1 LQTHFRELGFRPG
14 MYPIAESVSN
24 RTIAL
29 PFYNDMTQKDVDIVG
44 GTLELMISRE
54 NLRRG

>member
-1 LQTHFRELGFRPG
+1 MF
-14 MYPIAESVSN
+14 PIAESVSN

-29 PFYNDMTQKDVDIVG
+29 PFYNQMTKKDVDIVAM
-44 GTLELMISRE
+44 TLEVMIQRE